1 MNFLRKSKWLITLVV
16 LLSTVANQSDLIGQ
30 SKFLMPV
37 AGNCEMCKDNI
48 ETAAMSTN
56 GVIKAEYFLSTGLL
70 RIEVNDE
77 TFRAID
83 LGNNLSEVGYDNQID
98 MADQEEY
105 NQLAVCC
112 QYREF
117 DAYDESLYGIWV
129 DHLSE
134 VVDKFETELP
144 VENNQLS
151 PFIIGQIYGQID
163 KNTTEPLIGA
173 TISYLGRELG
183 ATTDLNGKFEIGRL
197 SDVTDI
203 VISYV
208 GFSTDTISVDSVN
221 ELQHTLGIGELIDE
235 VVISYREG
243 TTTISHIKPI
253 QTHIVTEEEL
263 CKAACCSLS
272 ESFETSPAID
282 VSFTDALTGTRQIQM
297 LGLAGKY
304 VQITRE
310 LIPDVRSLS
319 VAQGLVLTPGPWISS
334 IQLSK
339 GVGSV
344 VNGFESMTGQINLEL
359 RKPEA
364 KERFYLNLY
373 GNQAGRYEG
382 NVFLRQKI
390 GKNLSTAIILH
401 GDERQR
407 RIDHNED
414 GFLENSLPRGFI
426 GINRWKYQNENGL
439 QAQLGVK
446 YSTLSSIAGEVEFQP
461 DITSNSSNFWGVDR
475 DMDKVE
481 VWTKIGKV
489 FNETKN
495 NSIGLQL
502 GYLDHNVDNMYGTKD
517 YKSTHNSVYANL
529 IYQTN
534 IFTPKNSVKVGLSY
548 LKDDIEEELH
558 QDIFIAI
565 SDTYSRLEE
574 TPGAFLE
581 YTWQPGEKLTA
592 VAGARLDRHN
602 LYGEIFTPR
611 LHLRWAKSDNTVFRL
626 IGGKGWRT
634 ANPLA
639 ENPGVFASNRRIDI
653 RGNEES
659 DTPYGLQREQS
670 WNFGGNLTQTL
681 PFTRKATLSLDY
693 YYTVFNNQILADFES
708 NGSGTILIGNQ
719 FGSSSGHSAQAQLD
733 VELVKNFDVRVA
745 YRYNENN
752 AYYGEEL
759 LVTPY
764 NPFHK
769 AFINLAY
776 ETKSRWYVDFTL
788 NWRSEQRIPN
798 TDWLGDEFQLDDMA
812 PSFFLA
818 NAQIRK
824 FLTDDFEM
832 YLGCENILN
841 YRQDDPIID
850 SDNPFSRNFEAS
862 YIYAPIFGRNVY
874 AGLRY
879 KLPYN

>member
-1 MNFLRKSKWLITLVV
+1 MNYLLKSNWLITVIV
-16 LLSTVANQSDLIGQ
+16 LLSCLAIESQLFGQ
-30 SKFLMPV
+30 SKYLLPV
-37 AGNCEMCKDNI
+37 AGNCEMCKENI
-48 ETAAMSTN
+48 ESAALSTA
-56 GVIKAEYFLSTGLL
+56 GVMKAEYFLSTGLL
-70 RIEVNDE
+70 RIEVLDE
-77 TFRAID
+77 VFRAID

-105 NQLAVCC
+105 SQLAVCC

-117 DAYDESLYGIWV
+117 DAYDESLYGMWV

-134 VVDKFETELP
+134 VVDKFEPEP
-144 VENNQLS
+144 VVGDELS
-151 PFIIGQIYGQID
+151 PFITGYIYGQID
-163 KNTTEPLIGA
+163 DGKTEPLIGA
-173 TISYLGRELG
+173 TISYLDRELG
-183 ATTDLNGKFEIGRL
+183 ATTDLEGKFEIGRL
-197 SDVTDI
+197 TEVSDI

-208 GFSTDTISVDSVN
+208 GFSTDTVSVEGV
-221 ELQHTLGIGELIDE
+221 EVLEHTLGIGQMIDE

-243 TTTISHIKPI
+243 TTTISYLKPI
-253 QTHIVTEEEL
+253 QTLNVTEEEL

-304 VQITRE
+304 VQISRE

-319 VAQGLVLTPGPWISS
+319 VSQGLVLTPGPWISS

-359 RKPEA
+359 RKPEI

-382 NVFLRQKI
+382 NLFLRQKI

-407 RIDHNED
+407 RIDNNGD

-426 GINRWKYQNENGL
+426 GINRWKYQNANGL
-439 QAQLGVK
+439 QAQFGVK

-461 DITSNSSNFWGVDR
+461 EITSNSSNFWGVDR
-475 DMDKVE
+475 DMDKLE
-481 VWTKIGKV
+481 LWTKAGKV
-489 FNETKN
+489 FNESKN

-502 GYLDHNVDNMYGTKD
+502 GYVDHEADNQYGTKA
-517 YKSTHNSVYANL
+517 YSSTHQSIYANL

-534 IFTPKNSVKVGLSY
+534 IITDQYSVKMGLSY
-548 LKDDIEEELH
+548 LKDDINEEL
-558 QDIFIAI
+558 QQNTNFFPINESF
-565 SDTYSRLEE
+565 SRLEE

-581 YTWQPGEKLTA
+581 YTWQPGEKITA
-592 VAGARLDRHN
+592 VAGARVDWHN
-602 LYGEIFTPR
+602 IYGQIFTPR
-611 LHLRWAKSDNTVFRL
+611 LHIRWAKSDNTVIRL
-626 IGGKGWRT
+626 VGGKGWRT
-634 ANPLA
+634 ASPLA
-639 ENPGVFASNRRIDI
+639 ENPGIFASNREILFVSEFDS
-653 RGNEES
+653 NN
-659 DTPYGLQREQS
+659 PYGLEREQS

-681 PFTRKATLSLDY
+681 PFTRIATLSLDY
-693 YYTVFNNQILADFES
+693 YYTVFDNQILADFES
-708 NGSGTILIGNQ
+708 ESSGIIIFKNQIGT
-719 FGSSSGHSAQAQLD
+719 SSGHSAQAQLD
-733 VELVKNFDVRVA
+733 VELFKNFDVRLA
-745 YRYNENN
+745 YRYNENK

-776 ETKSRWYVDFTL
+776 ETKSRWYFDFTL
-788 NWRSEQRIPN
+788 NWRSEQRLPN
-798 TDWLGDEFQLDDMA
+798 TDWLGDQFRLDEMA
-812 PSFFLA
+812 PDFFLA

-841 YRQDDPIID
+841 FTQDDPIVNA
-850 SDNPFSRNFEAS
+850 DNPFSRNFDAS